1 MTEEII
7 RRSKADLERMR
18 DDLARRVELETT
30 EFNRLFARLST
41 KDCSVHAQ
49 EEFDEVT
56 AALREVTQRE
66 RLRRIAATARS
77 GGPAAGIMAAMSA
90 FQLPVGQ
97 R

>member
-7 RRSKADLERMR
+7 RRSKAAPERVR
-18 DDLARRVELETT
+18 DDLATRLELDTT
-30 EFNRLFARLST
+30 EFNRLFVRLSS
-41 KDCSVHAQ
+41 KDYSEHAQ
-49 EEFDEVT
+49 EEFDEIT